1 MLLPE
6 GDGDTA
12 AAMNHD
18 DRLLRIANRINLLL
32 LRELG
37 QGIDVKRMISQ
48 PRYAR
53 DVLLVCD
60 ARPGTDIA
68 SLALHFRY
76 VQRAQS
82 GGESVPPST
91 WGRDSSGFGLSGPAE
106 VDSSFGIGMMP
117 AARAARPW
125 FSPARWIGL

>member
-1 MLLPE
+1 MLLP
-6 GDGDTA
+6 GGAGHTP
-12 AAMNHD
+12 AAMNN

-37 QGIDVKRMISQ
+37 QGIDGKRMISQ

-68 SLALHFRY
+68 SLALHFRQ
-76 VQRAQS
+76 VGRAQAR
-82 GGESVPPST
+82 GESGPPST
-91 WGRDSSGFGLSGPAE
+91 LSGESTGFGMSRPAE
-106 VDSSFGIGMMP
+106 VDSSFGIGVMP
-117 AARAARPW
+117 AARAVRPW